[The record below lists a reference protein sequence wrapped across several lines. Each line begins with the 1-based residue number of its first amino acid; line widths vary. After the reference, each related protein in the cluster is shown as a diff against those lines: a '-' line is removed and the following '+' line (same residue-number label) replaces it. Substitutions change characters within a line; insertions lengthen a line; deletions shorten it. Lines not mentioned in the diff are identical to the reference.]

1 MAKLFTSLKHAWN
14 AFRDNDEY
22 RSHSIVDGYGSS
34 YYSRP
39 DRPSLRLSNEKT
51 IITPIFNRLAIDISS
66 IDIKHVRT
74 DKNGRFL
81 EEMDSGLNY
90 CLTTE
95 ANLDQAATEFRR
107 DIAMTLF
114 DKGVAA
120 IVPIDT
126 TISPLISGGYDIKTL
141 RVGEIVQWYPK
152 HVRVS
157 LYKEDVGRREEI
169 TLPKTMVA
177 IVTNPLYDVMNEP
190 NSTLKRLIQKLN
202 LLDAVDEQAGSGK
215 LNMLIQL
222 PYVVKSEAR
231 KNQAEQRRS
240 DIELQL
246 KSSKYGIAYIDGT
259 EKVTQLNRPLE
270 NDLFKQVEYLQAML
284 YSQLGLTEDV
294 MNGTASEQTMLN
306 YHNRTIK
313 PILKAITEA
322 LNRTFLTRT
331 ARKQRQAVMFFRNPF
346 ELAPIDSIA
355 EMADKFTRN
364 EILTSNEIRSI
375 IGIRPS
381 SDPKA
386 DKLQNS
392 NMPQPNEGEGV
403 SANLPPQADEEMD
416 EYEYES
422 AY

>member
-1 MAKLFTSLKHAWN
+1 MANFMTSLKHAWN
-14 AFRDNDEY
+14 AFLDNDDV
-22 RSHSIVDGYGSS
+22 RPNMVGGYAMSS
-34 YYSRP
+34 YSRP

-66 IDIKHVRT
+66 IEIKHVRT

-81 EEMDSGLNY
+81 EEIDSGLNY

-120 IVPIDT
+120 IVPVDT
-126 TISPLISGGYDIKTL
+126 SLSPLMTGGYDIKTL

-169 TLPKTMVA
+169 TLPKTLVA

-222 PYVVKSEAR
+222 PYVVKSESR
-231 KNQAEQRRS
+231 KHQAEQRRS

-306 YHNRTIK
+306 YHNRTVK

-331 ARKQRQAVMFFRNPF
+331 ARKQRQSVMFFRNPF

-392 NMPQPNEGEGV
+392 NMPQPAEVGNQGGYEED
-403 SANLPPQADEEMD
+403 APPTYEMD
-416 EYEYES
+416 EYEN